1 VTILAVTGLRR
12 EAAILQGPGLKLVVG
27 GGRSQALEAL
37 LAGETAAEGVVS
49 IGLAGALAPGLSPGD
64 WVVATAVVSEAGAWP
79 TDPAWTDEILRRL
92 APRGQGVILGSD
104 RMLVAAADKQAAHRR
119 WEALA
124 VDMESHIAARAAA
137 RLGAPFA
144 AVRVVSDSATTDLPP
159 AVLVGMKPDGGMA
172 LGAVLA
178 DLARNPRQ
186 LSALLRTGRD
196 ARAAF
201 RALADG
207 RRLLGPR
214 IGLADLVELALHV
227 S

>member
-1 VTILAVTGLRR
+1 VTVLAVTGLRR
-12 EAAILQGPGLKLVVG
+12 EASILEGPGLKVVVG
-27 GGRSQALEAL
+27 GGRSEALEVL

-49 IGLAGALAPGLSPGD
+49 IGLAGALVPGLSPGD

-79 TDPAWTDEILRRL
+79 TDPLWTEAILRRL
-92 APRGQGVILGSD
+92 TPRGHGPILGSD

-119 WEALA
+119 WDALA

-144 AVRVVSDSATTDLPP
+144 AVRVVSDAASDDLPP

-186 LSALLRTGRD
+186 LGALLRAGRD
-196 ARAAF
+196 AGAAF

-214 IGLADLVELALHV
+214 IGHPDLVELPLHV
-227 S
+227 G